1 MVDTTTSCAGHPEWC
16 NGDQSGS
23 GREPD
28 YVINVHC
35 NGSMGAVGLESVSCA
50 VPAQAIDGSAP
61 YFEVYPPMAQGLI
74 QGNAKLWRD
83 STGAVERLAIGTV
96 AAAAGP
102 LVSGELPTAGTMN
115 VAFGANGEGGIHFA
129 FGANGQWVHAI
140 DFGEEAMMV
149 VKGGAETF
157 AKGTRRSSVP
167 VFNPYVVVPAIGTA
181 ATNCFTAA
189 CAAFIRGW
197 TF

>member
-1 MVDTTTSCAGHPEWC
+1 MFIGFSWCSCVSQRFNAGLGIVASRRTFFHGTYTFKQMTSEQRYQQMVDTTTSCAGHPEWC

-102 LVSGELPTAGTMN
+102 IV
-115 VAFGANGEGGIHFA
+115 
-129 FGANGQWVHAI
+129 
-140 DFGEEAMMV
+140 
-149 VKGGAETF
+149 
-157 AKGTRRSSVP
+157 
-167 VFNPYVVVPAIGTA
+167 
-181 ATNCFTAA
+181 
-189 CAAFIRGW
+189 
-197 TF
+197 